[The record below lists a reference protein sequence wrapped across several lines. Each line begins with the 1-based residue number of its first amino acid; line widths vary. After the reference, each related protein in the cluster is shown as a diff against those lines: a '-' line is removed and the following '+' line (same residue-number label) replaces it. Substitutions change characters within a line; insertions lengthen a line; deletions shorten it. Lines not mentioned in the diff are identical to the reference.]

1 VRIAVVNDIK
11 ITVEVMKRIIESVP
25 DYQIAWVAY
34 DGQEAVNKCAAD
46 VPDLILM
53 DLIMPIMSGVEAT
66 KIIMKNSPC
75 AILIVTA
82 SVTRNISKVFEA
94 MGFGALDVVSTPV
107 LDIQKPEFGG
117 IELLKKIERI
127 ANLIG
132 KSSKKPPPFK
142 SESEKIEIQE
152 HVPPLLVMGSSTGG
166 PMALAKIL
174 SSFPE
179 NMKFATIIIQHVDEQ
194 FAPGLAHWLRSQASL
209 DVQIAYDGV
218 EPRKGLVLLAGK
230 NDHLILTPKLKLKYT
245 EDPIENNY
253 RPSVDVFFSSVA
265 QYWPEKS
272 VAALLTGMGS
282 DGAKGLKELLTKG
295 WHTIAEDEAS
305 SIVFGMPRAAIEN
318 KAVSAVL
325 PLDEIGPAILTF
337 FESKSSKRKK

>member
-1 VRIAVVNDIK
+1 LRIAIVNDIK

-25 DYQIAWVAY
+25 DYEIAWVAY

-117 IELLKKIERI
+117 IELLRKIERI
-127 ANLIG
+127 GNLIG
-132 KSSKKPPPFK
+132 KTSKKPAPPK
-142 SESEKIEIQE
+142 SEPDKMEAPGQ
-152 HVPPLLVMGSSTGG
+152 VPPLLVIGSSTGG
-166 PMALAKIL
+166 PMALSKIL
-174 SSFPE
+174 SCFPE
-179 NMKFATIIIQHVDEQ
+179 DMKFGAIIIQHVDEE
-194 FAPGLAHWLRSQASL
+194 FAPGLAHWLRSQTSL
-209 DVQIAYDGV
+209 DVQIAYEGAQ
-218 EPRKGLVLLAGK
+218 PRKGLVLLAGK

-265 QYWPEKS
+265 RYWPEKS

-282 DGAKGLKELLTKG
+282 DGAKGLKELHTKG
-295 WHTIAEDEAS
+295 WYTIAEDESS
-305 SIVFGMPRAAIEN
+305 SIVFGMPRAAIEL
-318 KAVSAVL
+318 KAVSSVM
-325 PLDEIGPAILTF
+325 PLDEIGPGILTF
-337 FESKSSKRKK
+337 FESRRKK